1 MDPHAGTTAGTTS
14 APKRCHINV
23 YPCVRVHTC
32 QNHGSTGQEHKSRVW
47 HSKKLSFSL
56 LSVSRADHDFTA
68 PLTCPLLRCNNAPTW
83 LALNVPFKVLS
94 YFCQIKRHAFYL
106 TKRWRFSSEKRSDM
120 PCFFRQNLCQIWAYN
135 ESSHPL
141 DPPKNSWQLCQLF
154 FGPSKKNKPYW
165 PSTFAQKSDA
175 KRLRWKIKSATIF
188 QNCLFESPQPKQSM
202 DCFVTKMP
210 FFFNIQAYVNQIGT
224 YVQCDVS
231 QDMKRKNK
239 VVRIDRRT
247 ENESLLSE

>member
-1 MDPHAGTTAGTTS
+1 MPFIRQNGDDS
-14 APKRCHINV
+14 RPKN
-23 YPCVRVHTC
+23 
-32 QNHGSTGQEHKSRVW
+32 
-47 HSKKLSFSL
+47 
-56 LSVSRADHDFTA
+56 AA
-68 PLTCPLLRCNNAPTW
+68 TCPAFLDEICAKFGRTMNRHILLILRKTIDSCVN
-83 LALNVPFKVLS
+83 
-94 YFCQIKRHAFYL
+94 YFW
-106 TKRWRFSSEKRSDM
+106 TK
-120 PCFFRQNLCQIWAYN
+120 Q
-135 ESSHPL
+135 
-141 DPPKNSWQLCQLF
+141 
-154 FGPSKKNKPYW
+154 KNKIYW

-224 YVQCDVS
+224 YVQRDVS
-231 QDMKRKNK
+231 RNTKRKNK